1 MEKVEVDNR
10 DRPIENI
17 CIERAQ
23 IFVDPF
29 QEADEQLEQD
39 RAEDVEKLRA
49 AAIEEQKKKQRAQPL
64 KVYRQG
70 IGKYLSST
78 NATATVTSQSSS
90 SAVAAAAA
98 AIETEYAQKKKKK
111 NPEVGYNLGNFNSW

>member
-17 CIERAQ
+17 YIQKAQ

-29 QEADEQLEQD
+29 QEADEQLERD
-39 RAEDVEKLRA
+39 RAEDVEKLRL
-49 AAIEEQKKKQRAQPL
+49 AAIEEQKKKHRAQPL

-78 NATATVTSQSSS
+78 SATATVTSQSSV
-90 SAVAAAAA
+90 AVAAATS
-98 AIETEYAQKKKKK
+98 AIENEYAQKKKKK
-111 NPEVGYNLGNFNSW
+111 PDFGYKLDNFNSW